1 MMLLHDIVI
10 TVLVMAFATLG
21 ATAVVMWMVRNEEKQ
36 MEN

>member
-21 ATAVVMWMVRNEEKQ
+21 ATAVVMWMVRNEERR